1 MLNLNNPKTIKKLR
15 EQIDEID
22 KKLLKILSE
31 RFRVTQRVGEYKKR
45 HKLPALDKKREK
57 EIFQKR
63 ELLAKNFQSRIGKES
78 GYCNCFCPHKRYG
91 KGNKRNNTLR
101 KKGCFTYRLNLNKS
115 GAG

>member
-63 ELLAKNFQSRIGKES
+63 ELLAKK
-78 GYCNCFCPHKRYG
+78 
-91 KGNKRNNTLR
+91 
-101 KKGCFTYRLNLNKS
+101 LNLDPLLVKQIFTLIIENVKKRHREIKKEE
-115 GAG
+115 

>member
-45 HKLPALDKKREK
+45 HKLPALDRKREK

-63 ELLAKNFQSRIGKES
+63 ELLAKK
-78 GYCNCFCPHKRYG
+78 
-91 KGNKRNNTLR
+91 
-101 KKGCFTYRLNLNKS
+101 LNLDPLLVKQIFTLIIKNVKKRHREIKKEE
-115 GAG
+115 

>member
-63 ELLAKNFQSRIGKES
+63 ELLAKK
-78 GYCNCFCPHKRYG
+78 
-91 KGNKRNNTLR
+91 
-101 KKGCFTYRLNLNKS
+101 LNLDPLLVKQIFTLIIKNVKKRHREIKKEE
-115 GAG
+115 

>member
-22 KKLLKILSE
+22 KKLLRILAE

-63 ELLAKNFQSRIGKES
+63 ELLAKK
-78 GYCNCFCPHKRYG
+78 
-91 KGNKRNNTLR
+91 
-101 KKGCFTYRLNLNKS
+101 LNLDPLLVKQIFTLIIENVKKRHREIKKEE
-115 GAG
+115 